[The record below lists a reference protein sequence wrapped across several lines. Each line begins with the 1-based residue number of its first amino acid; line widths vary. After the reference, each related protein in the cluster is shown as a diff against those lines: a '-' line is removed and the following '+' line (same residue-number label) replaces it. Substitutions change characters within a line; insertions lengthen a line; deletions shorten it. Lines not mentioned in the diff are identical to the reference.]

1 MFYIQVTCNFQY
13 QYLLTKKECQ
23 SILDYC
29 VDLKAF
35 VKEKSSSNSFQTL
48 RLNEVSGILYTVWG
62 AVGFLLLYID
72 QFRRY
77 YDSCS
82 EFHSKCYVLAHIAK
96 CANYLK
102 INCGM

>member
-1 MFYIQVTCNFQY
+1 MNSYLFMALFFKGMLATNFATNEVLKLFYIQVTCNFQY

-48 RLNEVSGILYTVWG
+48 RLNEVSGI
-62 AVGFLLLYID
+62 
-72 QFRRY
+72 
-77 YDSCS
+77 
-82 EFHSKCYVLAHIAK
+82 
-96 CANYLK
+96 
-102 INCGM
+102 